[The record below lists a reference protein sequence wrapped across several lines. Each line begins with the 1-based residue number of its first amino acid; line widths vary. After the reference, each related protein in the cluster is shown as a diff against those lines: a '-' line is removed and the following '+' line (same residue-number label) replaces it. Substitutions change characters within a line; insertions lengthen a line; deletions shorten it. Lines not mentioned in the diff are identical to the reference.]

1 MPDFANRDGAGATY
15 DPKTDGLEA
24 RIQRTMMIVIGLSV
38 ALSIVVAPWR
48 VTSGLLLGG
57 LLSLLNHNWMKSSI
71 KAAFAS
77 AAPGA
82 KPQVGLV
89 KYVLRYFAVGLAVY
103 AAYAMNLI
111 SLPATIAGLC
121 SFVAALFAEAFRELY
136 LTIVHREEIG

>member
-1 MPDFANRDGAGATY
+1 MSDFAHSKGAGAPY
-15 DPKTDGLEA
+15 DPQTDGLEA
-24 RIQRTMMIVIGLSV
+24 RIHRTMMIAIGISV
-38 ALSIVVAPWR
+38 ALSVVVAPWR

-82 KPQVGLV
+82 RPQIGLA

-103 AAYAMNLI
+103 AAYAMDLI

-121 SFVAALFAEAFRELY
+121 SFVAALFVEAFRGLY